1 MLKKAMLK
9 ERQACVG
16 SDRSMNINWQF
27 VIDSLP
33 LYQKA
38 VWITLKIAFWGI
50 LASLIIGF
58 VCSIVQYFKVKVLK
72 EIVQAYIELSR
83 NTPLLIQ
90 LFFLYYGLTKIG
102 IYMSEITCAI
112 IGLSF
117 LGGSYMAEA
126 FRGGIE
132 AVGKSQI
139 ESGLS
144 IGFSKIQLARYVIL
158 PQAFSVSVP
167 SLGANCIFLIKETSI
182 VGAIAVVDLMNV
194 TKDLIGMYYRTF
206 ESLSLLVAAYLIIL
220 LPLSIFLTYLERK
233 VRYAEFGN

>member
-1 MLKKAMLK
+1 MSL
-9 ERQACVG
+9 
-16 SDRSMNINWQF
+16 NWQF

-33 LYQKA
+33 LYREA
-38 VWITLKIAFWGI
+38 AWTTLKLGLLGI
-50 LASLIIGF
+50 LLSLVIGF
-58 VCSIVQYFKVKVLK
+58 VCSIVLYFRVKVLK
-72 EIVQAYIELSR
+72 TIIQVYIELSR

-90 LFFLYYGLTKIG
+90 LFFLYFGLTKLG
-102 IYMSEITCAI
+102 IALSENACAI

-126 FRGGIE
+126 FRGGLE

-144 IGFSKIQLARYVIL
+144 IGLSRLQLVRYVML
-158 PQAFSVSVP
+158 PQAFSVSIP
-167 SLGANCIFLIKETSI
+167 SLGANCIFLLKETSI

-194 TKDLIGMYYRTF
+194 TKDLIGMYYQTF
-206 ESLSLLVAAYLIIL
+206 EALFMLVAVYLIMI
-220 LPLSIFLTYLERK
+220 LPLSILLTWLERK